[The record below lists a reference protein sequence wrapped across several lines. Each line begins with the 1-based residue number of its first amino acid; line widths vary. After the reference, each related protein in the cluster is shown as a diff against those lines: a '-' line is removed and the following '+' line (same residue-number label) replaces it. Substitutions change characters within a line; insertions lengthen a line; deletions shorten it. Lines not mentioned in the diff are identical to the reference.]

1 MKEDLVVSF
10 SGGRTSGY
18 MSHKLIESGK
28 YNLHFVFMNTGCE
41 HERTLWFVN
50 ECDKYFG
57 MNLTWIEAVTHP
69 DERRG
74 STHKVVTYE
83 TASRNGEPYEGVTQK
98 YGISNQTWQICTRE
112 LKSNAQRD
120 WRKSNGLGHVK
131 TAIGIRVDEFD
142 RMSAVQKNLVYPLI
156 DTWPTTKQQVLEWWG
171 NQPFDLNLPEHL
183 GNCTW
188 CWKKSYRK
196 LALVWQDMPE
206 AFDFPKRMESTYQFV
221 GPEDSKGPDG
231 KGRRFFRQHMYA
243 DDLKRV
249 EQQHDLFDMPTGTCG
264 ESCEPFL
271 DEFVDEDEL
280 CSQ

>member
-18 MSHKLIESGK
+18 MSHKLIESGQ

-69 DERRG
+69 GERRG
-74 STHKVVTYE
+74 CTHKVVNYE
-83 TASRNGEPYEGVTQK
+83 TASRNGEPFESYIAK
-98 YGISNQTWQICTRE
+98 YGIPNAIYPDCTRE
-112 LKSNAQRD
+112 LKANSF
-120 WRKSNGLGHVK
+120 KSLLREQGMSKVR

-142 RMSAVQKNLVYPLI
+142 RMTDNPKLVYPLI
-156 DTWPTTKQQVLEWWG
+156 SMWPTTKQQVLEWWG
-171 NQPFDLNLPEHL
+171 KQPFDLNLPEHL

-271 DEFVDEDEL
+271 DEFADEDEL
-280 CSQ
+280 CNP

>member
-18 MSHKLIESGK
+18 MSHKLIESNN

-57 MNLTWIEAVTHP
+57 MNLTWIEAVTHSH
-69 DERRG
+69 ERRA
-74 STHKVVTYE
+74 STHKVVSYE
-83 TASRNGEPYEGVTQK
+83 TASRNGEPFEKTIRK
-98 YGISNQTWQICTRE
+98 YGIPSAARPECTR
-112 LKSNAQRD
+112 NT
-120 WRKSNGLGHVK
+120 K
-131 TAIGIRVDEFD
+131 TNPFLHWIKTNDLEQCRYAIGIRADEFD
-142 RMSAVQKNLVYPLI
+142 RMRDNPKIFYPLI
-156 DTWPTTKQQVLEWWG
+156 SPYPTKKDDVLAWWG

-206 AFDFPKRMESTYQFV
+206 AFDFPKRMEQECGLI
-221 GPEDSKGPDG
+221 GPEKQKGPDG
-231 KGRRFFRQHMYA
+231 RGRRFFRGQLYA
-243 DDLKRV
+243 DELKRV
-249 EQQHDLFDMPTGTCG
+249 EQQHELFDMPTGTCG
-264 ESCEPFL
+264 DSCEVFL
-271 DEFVDEDEL
+271 EEDKWG
-280 CSQ
+280 C

>member
-10 SGGRTSGY
+10 SGGRTSAY
-18 MSHKLIESGK
+18 MSHKLIESGE

-57 MNLTWIEAVTHP
+57 MNLTWIEAVAHP
-69 DERRG
+69 GERKG
-74 STHKVVTYE
+74 STHKVVNFQ
-83 TASRNGEPYEGVTQK
+83 TASRNGEPYEDVTKK

-112 LKSNAQRD
+112 LKSNPQRD
-120 WRKSNGLGHVK
+120 WRKANGLGNVK

-142 RMSAVQKNLVYPLI
+142 RMSAAQKDLVYPLVSPY
-156 DTWPTTKQQVLEWWG
+156 PTTKQQVLEWWAK
-171 NQPFDLNLPEHL
+171 QPFDLDLPEHL

-196 LALVWQDMPE
+196 LALVWEEMPQ
-206 AFDFPKRMESTYQFV
+206 AFDFPKRMERTYQFV
-221 GPEDSKGPDG
+221 GPEESKGPDG
-231 KGRRFFRQHMYA
+231 AGRRFFRQHMYA

-249 EQQHDLFDMPTGTCG
+249 QHQHDFFDDPTGTCG

-271 DEFVDEDEL
+271 EETEPFGE
-280 CSQ
+280 SK